1 VPRTVVTR
9 FVGEAG
15 EHHVVAELYRRG
27 WVAAQVGRGTAGI
40 DVMAHRPDGSR
51 QVDRQVK
58 ATTNRR
64 RDWQTGEKAER
75 LRRPNLYYALVH
87 FAPDGAPVTYVV
99 PSGIVAEY
107 AARSHRTWLAAPG
120 RGGRPHRDNTMRR
133 IEDHTGLGR
142 PQGWLEEYR
151 EAWHVLDTE
160 IRGPLQQ
167 GEPL

>member
-51 QVDRQVK
+51 QVDLQVK